1 MEKSLT
7 LLHSTDC
14 VVQTI
19 VFWAATE
26 SSLQTLVH
34 SVSQPCLLQN
44 QFSQGFKCLNW
55 SRVDQQGHALT
66 IPTTREMKQ
75 RQQTAFSLSSFDSK
89 NRVVFWPVSLRIR
102 ICHWKL
108 HWEEDFFCIPGT
120 LMRPGSHCATEHGGE
135 TSKVCFSPRFNNLTS
150 CPRGEDLAYQLNLGW
165 ANVFPALWKQPVV
178 DALVHPRPYK
188 TQRAKLA
195 LNSKNGLTCNTGEL
209 KESNG
214 LIKRHF
220 HCTNTKPQC
229 FLGPLKDGRAFKR

>member
-1 MEKSLT
+1 MPWQFRQLGKWSRGSKQ
-7 LLHSTDC
+7 HS
-14 VVQTI
+14 
-19 VFWAATE
+19 
-26 SSLQTLVH
+26 H
-34 SVSQPCLLQN
+34 CLLLIPRTELC
-44 QFSQGFKCLNW
+44 FGPSASGFGFATGNCTEKKTFFAFLELW
-55 SRVDQQGHALT
+55 WDQEAT
-66 IPTTREMKQ
+66 V
-75 RQQTAFSLSSFDSK
+75 RQST
-89 NRVVFWPVSLRIR
+89 
-102 ICHWKL
+102 
-108 HWEEDFFCIPGT
+108 
-120 LMRPGSHCATEHGGE
+120 GGE

-209 KESNG
+209 KESNS

-229 FLGPLKDGRAFKR
+229 FLWPLKAGRAFKR